1 MKLGRWT
8 TLLSAAVAVAIVLSG
23 CASKSGEAGSSS
35 SSANGGKEKKYKIV
49 MVAKHEGISWFDDMR
64 TGINEFNKEYAD
76 VDASQ
81 IAPEGGDPAKQVQM
95 VEDLIAQ
102 GVDAIL
108 VVPNDPTAMAPV
120 LKKAKEKGIVV
131 ISHEAEGLAD
141 IVDYDLEAFNND
153 DFGVAMFEAMAK
165 SMNYEGKFTGF
176 VGALTMETHM
186 QWFNA
191 GLKYVQEKYPKM
203 EFVSKQPYEDRNDE
217 KIAYEKAQEILK
229 AYPDIKGIFNASVSS
244 GASSALVLQ
253 EKSMK
258 NVHVTGIG
266 LPSVSGNY
274 LKEGYTYQA
283 LCWRPADAGYA
294 AALVAYKILKGEE
307 IKSGIDLKRPGYE
320 SVSLEGKVLKGKA
333 TLILTKDNVD
343 QYPF

>member
-1 MKLGRWT
+1 MKLKRWSI
-8 TLLSAAVAVAIVLSG
+8 LLSAVVAVTTVLSG
-23 CASKSGEAGSSS
+23 CASNSKEEGSGNSGEGS
-35 SSANGGKEKKYKIV
+35 NDKNYKIV

-64 TGINEFNKEYAD
+64 TGVDDFDKEYAD

-141 IVDYDLEAFNND
+141 IVDYDLEAFNNE
-153 DFGVAMFEAMAK
+153 DFGEAMFEAMAK

-217 KIAYEKAQEILK
+217 KVAYEKAQEVLK
-229 AYPDIKGIFNASVSS
+229 AYPDLKGIFNTSVSS
-244 GASSALVLQ
+244 GASSSLVLQ
-253 EKSMK
+253 EKSNK
-258 NVHVTGIG
+258 NLAVTGIG

-274 LKEGYTYQA
+274 LKEGYMYQA

-294 AALVAYKILKGEE
+294 ATLLAYKILKGEE

-320 SVSLEGKVLKGKA
+320 SVTLEGKVFKANA
-333 TLILTKDNVD
+333 TLILDKNNVD

>member
-1 MKLGRWT
+1 MKRKGWMI
-8 TLLSAAVAVAIVLSG
+8 LLSTIVAATTVLSG
-23 CASKSGEAGSSS
+23 CSSKSNEAEGSD
-35 SSANGGKEKKYKIV
+35 SSAGGNKEKKYKIV

-64 TGINEFNKEYAD
+64 TGVDEFDKEYAD

-131 ISHEAEGLAD
+131 VSHEAEGLAD

-176 VGALTMETHM
+176 VGALTMQTHM
-186 QWFNA
+186 QWYNA
-191 GLKYVQEKYPKM
+191 GLKYVTEKYPKM

-217 KIAYEKAQEILK
+217 KIAYEKAQEVLK
-229 AYPDIKGIFNASVSS
+229 AYPDIKGIFNTSVSS
-244 GASSALVLQ
+244 GASSSLVLQ
-253 EKSMK
+253 EKNNK

-274 LKEGYTYQA
+274 LKEGFMYQA

-320 SVSLEGKVLKGKA
+320 SVTLEGKVLKAKA
-333 TLILTKDNVD
+333 TLILNKDNVD
-343 QYPF
+343 DYPF